1 MADAVAILAFWTS
14 VLLIAYGY
22 LGYPLVIYVL
32 GRIHERPNRRMDIL
46 PRVSLIIP
54 AYNEARVIEAKIQ
67 NCMQL
72 DYPKDKLEVLI
83 GSDGSTDSTS
93 QLILHAVTTC
103 KVRGVIYSHRRGKAA
118 VLNDLVRVASGEIVV
133 FSDAASMLEPMS
145 LQALVSNFADPQVGC
160 VSGVYCV
167 GKAER
172 NLDAAQESG
181 YWRYE
186 KIIRVSESRLG
197 GMLGAHGSMYAV
209 RRDLFEPLDAA
220 VINDDFVIPMTLL
233 MKGYC
238 CIYDT
243 RAVAWEDAQEMAG
256 FSRRIRIMRGN
267 YQQIRLL
274 LGKSGWLRRPL
285 VLFQLLSHKVLRLLT
300 PFFLFAMYGSSAWL
314 LAYPG
319 YRTAFAAQ
327 TFFYAAALFGLNS
340 RLRAAS
346 MTVIAAPYYFC
357 MLNAAAIVAFCHIV
371 SRKQNVVWK
380 I

>member
-93 QLILHAVTTC
+93 RLILQAVTTC

-181 YWRYE
+181 
-186 KIIRVSESRLG
+186 
-197 GMLGAHGSMYAV
+197 
-209 RRDLFEPLDAA
+209 
-220 VINDDFVIPMTLL
+220 
-233 MKGYC
+233 
-238 CIYDT
+238 
-243 RAVAWEDAQEMAG
+243 
-256 FSRRIRIMRGN
+256 
-267 YQQIRLL
+267 
-274 LGKSGWLRRPL
+274 
-285 VLFQLLSHKVLRLLT
+285 
-300 PFFLFAMYGSSAWL
+300 
-314 LAYPG
+314 
-319 YRTAFAAQ
+319 
-327 TFFYAAALFGLNS
+327 
-340 RLRAAS
+340 
-346 MTVIAAPYYFC
+346 
-357 MLNAAAIVAFCHIV
+357 
-371 SRKQNVVWK
+371 
-380 I
+380 